1 MAMTLRL
8 WPALEAEAQRYADS
22 LGISFNALVSV
33 ALRDYLDARPAPAAE
48 SLARPAE
55 PPADLPAHPPGKLSP
70 AERMKRRAEAKRAG
84 GGK

>member
-22 LGISFNALVSV
+22 LGISFNALISV
-33 ALRDYLDARPAPAAE
+33 ALRDYLDARPAPSAQA
-48 SLARPAE
+48 LQRPGLPPD
-55 PPADLPAHPPGKLSP
+55 PPAPPPGKLSP
-70 AERMKRRAEAKRAG
+70 ADRLKRNAQAKRAG